1 MIKKREGNSI
11 LQQQVPGWVMNQ
23 MPAAKGMYC
32 FSLVFWLHDKLRTV
46 GSLLSS
52 SSQISSILE

>member
-23 MPAAKGMYC
+23 MPAVKEMYC
-32 FSLVFWLHDKLRTV
+32 FSLVFGCMIGRGQSVACCRVVRKFLV
-46 GSLLSS
+46 C
-52 SSQISSILE
+52 